1 MALNKRE
8 RRKEKNMGKEIDYD
22 YRLPE
27 DRLSGKG
34 YRIRCNSCGMSTLSS
49 HDRYCP
55 FCGPDTVTPFVS
67 ERIDLT
73 PYVQVTYRVSGT
85 FAAKIPVNETGWP
98 FVDEEALLEIERMA
112 GAILARTGF
121 GQLSEI
127 EHEVMGVT
135 DPSGKDLLKEAR
147 KN

>member
-1 MALNKRE
+1 
-8 RRKEKNMGKEIDYD
+8 MGKEIDYD

-34 YRIRCNSCGMSTLSS
+34 YRIRCNSCGMNTLSS

-67 ERIDLT
+67 EQIDLT

-85 FAAKIPVNETGWP
+85 FVTKIPVGTTGLP
-98 FVDEEALLEIERMA
+98 VTDEKSLLEIERMA
-112 GAILARTGF
+112 ERMADAIFATGF
-121 GQLSEI
+121 GQLD
-127 EHEVMGVT
+127 EVEYEVT
-135 DPSGKDLLKEAR
+135 GITGPGGKDLLKKAEA
-147 KN
+147 